1 MRRLPVEIKSA
12 SCRAAASV
20 RALQKVARGR
30 RTGAE
35 LPPALLG
42 AALILGGA
50 AMDSYKN
57 PYPDEPAP
65 APPTG
70 AGRVAECL
78 LAALLA
84 ILAIILSR

>member
-1 MRRLPVEIKSA
+1 
-12 SCRAAASV
+12 
-20 RALQKVARGR
+20 
-30 RTGAE
+30 
-35 LPPALLG
+35 
-42 AALILGGA
+42 
-50 AMDSYKN
+50 MDSYKN